1 MKYNIQTKILSL
13 IMLMILEF
21 VQKNLPDRHR
31 RENVRKGPIFGR
43 SRQTVSRVPIRGW
56 LFYVDLSGGT
66 RNNASRISRNLLF
79 PAISQECKRASTSMM
94 LFHGRQSP
102 ANDHLS
108 SEREGK
114 KKADYIRDFSLPQQD
129 RCSVFRLIFKR

>member
-1 MKYNIQTKILSL
+1 
-13 IMLMILEF
+13 MLMILEF

-31 RENVRKGPIFGR
+31 RRENVRKGPIYVK
-43 SRQTVSRVPIRGW
+43 SRQTVSRVLIRGW
-56 LFYVDLSGGT
+56 LFYVYLSGGT

-79 PAISQECKRASTSMM
+79 SAISQECTSASTSTSMM

-129 RCSVFRLIFKR
+129 RCSV

>member
-43 SRQTVSRVPIRGW
+43 SRQTASRVPIRGW
-56 LFYVDLSGGT
+56 LFYVYLSRGT

-79 PAISQECKRASTSMM
+79 SAISQECITSASTSTSMM

-114 KKADYIRDFSLPQQD
+114 KKADYIRDFSLPQPD
-129 RCSVFRLIFKR
+129 RCSV